1 MIRLTLGT
9 NLGNTTT
16 AVGRGEDW
24 NPPVGDA
31 AGLEVY
37 AVAAG
42 QVVLVGSEYLVPVV
56 QN

>member
-31 AGLEVY
+31 AGLKVY